1 MISTHRVWAKRVCT
15 PFHLPVCQVGD
26 ADPPGFL
33 LRRAG
38 TGAYACTKPVLGFPA
53 ASTSEDGFLR
63 AQSSSLTGRG
73 CAATPPQPR
82 NVRLP
87 RQVRPRG
94 RSVMGARRVLK
105 RDKPG
110 CCPAGDFPFLLFAA
124 SRARRGEESPRGAG
138 LPRPLG
144 EVALSTGT
152 KRPADPSAAA
162 HGVLGTPI
170 TSRPGP
176 SAPPQSRVRTEGV

>member
-1 MISTHRVWAKRVCT
+1 MISTHRVWPKRVCT
-15 PFHLPVCQVGD
+15 PFRLPVCQVGD
-26 ADPPGFL
+26 TDPPGFL

-94 RSVMGARRVLK
+94 RSVMGALCVLK
-105 RDKPG
+105 RDKIRMCLDAAPRVISLSSFSLQAV
-110 CCPAGDFPFLLFAA
+110 PAAA
-124 SRARRGEESPRGAG
+124 RKAREVRACSGRSGR
-138 LPRPLG
+138 LPSAQ
-144 EVALSTGT
+144 ALSSPLTPPQQRTGCW
-152 KRPADPSAAA
+152 
-162 HGVLGTPI
+162 
-170 TSRPGP
+170 
-176 SAPPQSRVRTEGV
+176 APP